1 MVFISNQE
9 IRNIR
14 VLTYS
19 LQYSLTG
26 VQNIPPDTSEEILT
40 IYLENTTGEENIEL
54 VEFSRSGTEA
64 VFIFRQPQIG
74 QSHIS
79 LPQIGQS
86 HISLPQIGQSHISL
100 QNNILSTNDHGNMSL
115 AISWYSQILF
125 E

>member
-1 MVFISNQE
+1 MLTVNGKIYNYNQE
-9 IRNIR
+9 VRNIQ

-19 LQYSLTG
+19 LQYYMTG

-74 QSHIS
+74 QSR
-79 LPQIGQS
+79 
-86 HISLPQIGQSHISL
+86 ISL
-100 QNNILSTNDHGNMSL
+100 QNNIQSTNDHGNMTL
-115 AISWYSQILF
+115 AILWYLQILF